1 MTAADPVALQQHYT
15 RFRVAER
22 LLLSGHSHQAWPDVS
37 EQAHAQAW
45 LDAAEHVD
53 AKWDLAE
60 AHAEA
65 VRAGYARLL
74 GDAGSG
80 QVSLGASTHDLLVRL
95 LSALDWSARSR
106 IVTTDGE
113 FHSARRQLA
122 RLREAGAEVEALPAE
137 PVEDL
142 ARRLAGAVDDRT
154 GAVLVSKVL
163 FGSGR
168 IVPDLTPLAER
179 CRHHGTL
186 LVVDA
191 YHAVNVL
198 DWGIDDDDLGDA
210 FVLGGGYK
218 YVQAGEGACF
228 LRWPAGCTLRPVV
241 TGWFAEFGELE
252 AAPAPGQVAYG
263 NGPERFAGAT
273 YDPTAHYRA
282 ARVLRFFEEHAL
294 TPKVLRELSQ
304 HQVGRLRRSVL
315 ELDPD
320 PSVLTIPDVPLASLG
335 GFLALSSPHAGALR
349 SALEDR
355 GVRCDHRGDVLRLGP
370 APYVTDDQ
378 LDAAVAAL
386 GEALSMLPAGG

>member
-1 MTAADPVALQQHYT
+1 VSAADPAALQQHYT

-45 LDAAEHVD
+45 ADAAEHVD
-53 AKWDLAE
+53 AKWALAE
-60 AHAEA
+60 AQAEA

-74 GDAGSG
+74 GDPGSG

-95 LSALDWSARSR
+95 LSALDWSARPR

-122 RLREAGAEVEALPAE
+122 RLREAGADVEALAAE

-142 ARRLAGAVDDRT
+142 ANRLADAVDDRT

-163 FGSGR
+163 YGSGR
-168 IVPDLTPLAER
+168 IVPDLAPLAER
-179 CRHHGTL
+179 CRRHGTL

-210 FVLGGGYK
+210 FVVGGGYK

-228 LRWPAGCTLRPVV
+228 LRWPTGCALRPVV
-241 TGWFAEFGELE
+241 TGWFAEFGDLE
-252 AAPAPGQVAYG
+252 AAPAAGQVAYG
-263 NGPERFAGAT
+263 TGPERFAGAT

-282 ARVLRFFEEHAL
+282 ARVLQFFQEQSL
-294 TPKVLRELSQ
+294 TPTVLRELSQ
-304 HQVGRLRRSVL
+304 HQVGRLRDGVHA
-315 ELDPD
+315 LDPD
-320 PSVLTIPDVPLASLG
+320 PATLAVPDVPLASLG
-335 GFLALSSPHAGALR
+335 GFLALSSPHAGLLR

-355 GVRCDHRGDVLRLGP
+355 GVRCDHRGEVLRLGP
-370 APYVTDDQ
+370 APYVTDGQ
-378 LDAAVAAL
+378 LDDAVAAL
-386 GEALSMLPAGG
+386 GEALASLATGG

>member
-1 MTAADPVALQQHYT
+1 MTAADPAALQQHYT

-37 EQAHAQAW
+37 EQAHTQAW

-53 AKWDLAE
+53 AKWELAE
-60 AHAEA
+60 VQAEA

-74 GDAGSG
+74 GDPGSG
-80 QVSLGASTHDLLVRL
+80 QITLGQSTHDLLVRL
-95 LSALDWSARSR
+95 LSALDWSTRPR

-122 RLREAGAEVEALPAE
+122 RLREAGAEVEVLAAE

-142 ARRLAGAVDDRT
+142 STRLADAVDDRT

-163 FGSGR
+163 YGSGR
-168 IVPDLTPLAER
+168 IVPGLASLAER
-179 CRHHGTL
+179 CRRHGSI

-210 FVLGGGYK
+210 FVVGGGYK

-241 TGWFAEFGELE
+241 TGWFAEFGDLD
-252 AAPAPGQVAYG
+252 AAPVAGQVAYG
-263 NGPERFAGAT
+263 HGPERFAGAT
-273 YDPTAHYRA
+273 YDPTSHYRA
-282 ARVLRFFEEHAL
+282 ARVLRFFEEQSL
-294 TPKVLRELSQ
+294 TPAVLRELSQ
-304 HQVGRLRRSVL
+304 HQVGRLRDAVL
-315 ELDPD
+315 ALDPD
-320 PSVLTIPDVPLASLG
+320 PAALAVPDAALESLG
-335 GFLALSSPHAGALR
+335 GFLALSSPHAATLR
-349 SALEDR
+349 SGLEDR

-370 APYVTDDQ
+370 APYVTDAQ

-386 GEALSMLPAGG
+386 GEALASLPAGS